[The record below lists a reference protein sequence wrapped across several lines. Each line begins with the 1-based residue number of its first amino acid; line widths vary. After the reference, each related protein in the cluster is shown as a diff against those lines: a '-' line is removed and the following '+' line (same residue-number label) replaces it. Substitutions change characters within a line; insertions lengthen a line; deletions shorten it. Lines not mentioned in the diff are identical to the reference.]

1 MKSILLHL
9 QGGIR
14 GLWVID
20 LALTLARR
28 HAARLRGMT
37 IADTRRLESIA
48 ASAESAISIVS
59 EQSRLQLTHHVQGS
73 VHQEFSQA
81 CLAAGVDFDVRRMT
95 GDVRELLLFEAQ
107 LHDLLIAPCVA
118 LEPGDSSE
126 LAIPP
131 RDLVNLLRTA
141 PVPVLIPRGP
151 LKGAPRVLMVYDG
164 TAESSRLIR
173 SFVKSELFDG
183 GTHRLLAVGR
193 TDREAE
199 QSMRGIADYCRAAG
213 MDCELGWAV
222 GNLRS
227 IVLPYTRKWEADL
240 VVLGTVKGNP
250 LVRRILGDVAEDV
263 LTETHCG
270 LYMAG

>member
-9 QGGIR
+9 QGGVR

-28 HAARLRGMT
+28 HAARLRGVT
-37 IADTRRLESIA
+37 IADTRRMESIA
-48 ASAESAISIVS
+48 ANAESALSIVS
-59 EQSRLQLTHHVQGS
+59 EQTRMHVTRK
-73 VHQEFSQA
+73 VQESAHTDFSQA

-95 GDVRELLLFEAQ
+95 GNVRDLLLSEAQ

-118 LEPGDSSE
+118 LEAGDHSE
-126 LAIPP
+126 LAIAP
-131 RDLVNLLRTA
+131 RDLVNLLRAA

-151 LKGAPRVLMVYDG
+151 IKAASRVLMVYDG

-173 SFVKSELFDG
+173 SFVKSPLYVG
-183 GTHRLLAVGR
+183 GTHRLLAVGK
-193 TDREAE
+193 TEREA
-199 QSMRGIADYCRAAG
+199 QHALRGVADYCRAAG

-227 IVLPYTRKWEADL
+227 VVLPFARKWEADL
-240 VVLGTVKGNP
+240 VVLGTVRGSP

-263 LTETHCG
+263 LTETPCG